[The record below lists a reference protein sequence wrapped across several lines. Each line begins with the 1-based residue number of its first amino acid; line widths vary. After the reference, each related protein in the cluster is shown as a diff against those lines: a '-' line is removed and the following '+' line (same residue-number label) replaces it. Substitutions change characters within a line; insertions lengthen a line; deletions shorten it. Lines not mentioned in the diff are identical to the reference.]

1 MPTVVIIKGKERDKM
16 VDEGVNLLGGLDK
29 YVKKNGKVLIKPNL
43 CAIKTWDTGATTD
56 PKLVEEIIIRL
67 KGITNNILIGES
79 NHSTITAEY
88 AFDALGYVEIA
99 KRHDIKLINLSDK
112 SRLVELDN
120 KEGFFLKK
128 IALHE
133 ELLAADLIIN
143 LPVMKTNEISLVTLA
158 LKNIIGVLPDREKAR
173 FHASIHEIIAD
184 INKYIKKTFVILDGR
199 IAMEG
204 DGPIDGESVRLDL
217 LVFADDPVAADY
229 IGAKIMGIDPVEV
242 KHVELSEISGAGTT
256 KNIQL
261 KGEDL
266 NSVIK
271 KFKRPN
277 RLSFRKKIMYG
288 ILGNRFLTWVVCY
301 VNEKMRKSNSKYL

>member
-1 MPTVVIIKGKERDKM
+1 MSTVVIIKGKELGKM
-16 VDEGVNLLGGLDK
+16 IDEGLNLLGGLAK
-29 YVKKNGKVLIKPNL
+29 YVKKDGKVLIKPNL
-43 CAIKTWDTGATTD
+43 CAIKTWDTGTTTD
-56 PKLVEEIIIRL
+56 PNLVEEIVIRL
-67 KGITNNILIGES
+67 KEITNDILIGES
-79 NHSTITAEY
+79 EHSTISAGY
-88 AFDALGYVEIA
+88 AFDTLGYTELA
-99 KRHDIKLINLSDK
+99 KRHDVKLINLSEK

-158 LKNIIGVLPDREKAR
+158 LKNMFGVLPVREKAR
-173 FHASIHEIIAD
+173 FHANIHEVIAD
-184 INKYIKKTFVILDGR
+184 INKFIKKELIILDGR

-204 DGPIDGESVRLDL
+204 DGPVDGEIVRLDL
-217 LVFADDPVAADY
+217 LVFADDPVASDC

-242 KHVELSEISGAGTT
+242 KHIELSEISGVGSS

-261 KGEDL
+261 KKGEDL

-271 KFKRPN
+271 KFKRP
-277 RLSFRKKIMYG
+277 RKLSFRKMIMYR
-288 ILGNRFLTWVVCY
+288 ILGNRFLMSARSY
-301 VNEKMRKSNSKYL
+301 SIAKIKYK

>member
-1 MPTVVIIKGKERDKM
+1 MPTVVIIKGKKLGKM
-16 VDEGVNLLGGLDK
+16 IGEGVNLLGGLAK
-29 YVKKNGKVLIKPNL
+29 YVKKNEKVLIKPNL

-56 PKLVEEIIIRL
+56 PKLAEEIIIRL
-67 KGITNNILIGES
+67 KGITNDILIGES

-88 AFDALGYVEIA
+88 AFDALGYTELA
-99 KRHDIKLINLSDK
+99 KRHDVKLINLSEK

-133 ELLAADLIIN
+133 ELLAADMVIN

-158 LKNIIGVLPDREKAR
+158 LKNMFGVLPDREKAR
-173 FHASIHEIIAD
+173 FHANIHGVIAD
-184 INKYIKKTFVILDGR
+184 INKFIKKTLVILDGR

-204 DGPIDGESVRLDL
+204 DGPIDGEPVELDL
-217 LVFADDPVAADY
+217 LIFADDPVAADC
-229 IGAKIMGIDPVEV
+229 IGAKIMGIEPVEV
-242 KHVELSEISGAGTT
+242 EHIGLSERSGVGTT

-266 NSVIK
+266 NTVIK
-271 KFKRPN
+271 KFKRPK
-277 RLSFRKKIMYG
+277 RLSFRKKVMYG
-288 ILGNRFLTWVVCY
+288 ILGNRFLMSAGSY
-301 VNEKMRKSNSKYL
+301 AGAKIKYR